1 MYCYNP
7 YFFQSMDGCQPFF
20 YFTPYPPFFHG
31 VISHFLFYIPA
42 AKASCCTANPH
53 CPLIELLEIKK
64 TKLTKSGEISSQY
77 LCLYEAWRNSYPWL
91 PLHGDMAV
99 CMLNWG
105 TGQAVGWCVCA
116 PSLRTV
122 DAFPVVTSLP
132 PKNFGGREATTGN
145 ASAVRRLVCPLLFVC
160 VAGMGYFRVT
170 LPKPLFQSEAK
181 WEAIK

>member
-1 MYCYNP
+1 MAASRSSSSRRTLPSFMGSSVTSCSIFP
-7 YFFQSMDGCQPFF
+7 QPR
-20 YFTPYPPFFHG
+20 
-31 VISHFLFYIPA
+31 LLA
-42 AKASCCTANPH
+42 ARQTPH